1 MIVTNLER
9 YPAEAFALLDEAEW
23 ESIVKSR
30 HERTRPSKG
39 KGGLDGTG
47 RMTPAV
53 GDKFLSE
60 VEAAVPLLAQ
70 SETVDKLVWKDVVE
84 HRFRV
89 GGLSR
94 PKGLLFPWPVLE
106 ARMEAAGNALLNLV
120 KKDTITDEN
129 KRSAL
134 NAIRALSESSMN
146 ISLLKS
152 SGIGKSVKKFL
163 KACSSNEGLQYFD
176 EPFSSQNVRETPRT
190 KLESTLQSW
199 MAMAANS
206 GVEIKGTTKGDSSAG
221 NDHDEDP
228 EAAKNCQTWR
238 DLFTAL
244 KENDE
249 NRRSN
254 QGAKMRERRQKLD
267 SVRPKI
273 VKVRQA
279 SSRQNSMLDRQQ
291 GSTSTSGNS
300 KLSQLRMEA
309 AVTYTRRSPPPPIR
323 AKTVTATGAGFGA
336 AVAFASGQKTG
347 KRKAAPAAMVQLAG
361 GKRMKIP
368 DTKKAR
374 TNLKQR
380 LMRKGGPLPP
390 MSRR

>member
-1 MIVTNLER
+1 
-9 YPAEAFALLDEAEW
+9 
-23 ESIVKSR
+23 
-30 HERTRPSKG
+30 
-39 KGGLDGTG
+39 
-47 RMTPAV
+47 MTPAI

-60 VEAAVPLLAQ
+60 VEAAVPHLAQ
-70 SETVDKLVWKDVVE
+70 SQTVDILVWKDVVE
-84 HRFRV
+84 HKFRV

-106 ARMEAAGNALLNLV
+106 ARMEAAGNALLDLV

-134 NAIRALSESSMN
+134 NSIRALSESPMN
-146 ISLLKS
+146 IALLKS
-152 SGIGKSVKKFL
+152 SRIGKSVKKFL

-199 MAMAANS
+199 MATAANS
-206 GVEIKGTTKGDSSAG
+206 GVEIEGTTKGESSAG

-228 EAAKNCQTWR
+228 AAAKNCKSWR

-254 QGAKMRERRQKLD
+254 QGAKMRENRKKLD

-279 SSRQNSMLDRQQ
+279 SSRQRSILDRQQ
-291 GSTSTSGNS
+291 GSPSTTGNS

-309 AVTYTRRSPPPPIR
+309 AVTSTRRSPPPPIR
-323 AKTVTATGAGFGA
+323 VKTATGGGFGD

-347 KRKAAPAAMVQLAG
+347 KRKAAPAKMVQLAG
-361 GKRMKIP
+361 GKRMIIP

-374 TNLKQR
+374 TSLKQR

-390 MSRR
+390 MPRR